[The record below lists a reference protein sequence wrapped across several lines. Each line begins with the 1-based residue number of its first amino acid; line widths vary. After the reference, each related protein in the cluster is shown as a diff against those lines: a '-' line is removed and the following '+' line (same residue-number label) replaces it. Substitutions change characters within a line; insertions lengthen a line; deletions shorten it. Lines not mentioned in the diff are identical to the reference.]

1 MRLFEGISLW
11 VGVFFYVV
19 SFSLFLGGVIFKKER
34 QVSFAWKGFIAAF
47 VFHTTTIVVRW
58 IESGHLPVLWPYE
71 HALLSSW
78 FVALIF
84 IITCRWVSGLKIMGI
99 AVFPA
104 VLMVLGYGI
113 MNQGVGIE
121 PLPPPYQSNWLWVHV
136 IFAWL
141 AYSAFAF
148 SAVVAILYLLKERAL
163 RKGNDSG
170 LFQRLPS
177 PEILDD
183 LTFRIAFFGFVGL
196 TIEMGAGAIW
206 AYGLWG
212 RYWAW
217 DPMET
222 WTLISWLIY
231 ALYLHLRVTMGWRG
245 TKMAW
250 IAIIAFAS
258 IFIAFGGIAMMM
270 GLHGT
275 LV

>member
-11 VGVFFYVV
+11 IGIFFYVV
-19 SFSLFLGGVIFKKER
+19 SFSLFLGGVVFKKDR
-34 QVSFAWKGFIAAF
+34 QVFFAWKGFIAAF
-47 VFHTTTIVVRW
+47 AFHTATIVVRW
-58 IESGHLPVLWPYE
+58 IESGHPPVLWTYE
-71 HALLSSW
+71 HALISSW
-78 FVALIF
+78 FLAFIF
-84 IITCRWVSGLKIMGI
+84 ILASRWLPAANSLCVAVSPII
-99 AVFPA
+99 
-104 VLMVLGYGI
+104 LMIIGYGI
-113 MNQGVGIE
+113 MSKETGLE

-136 IFAWL
+136 TFAWL

-148 SAVVAILYLLKERAL
+148 SSVVAAIH
-163 RKGNDSG
+163 
-170 LFQRLPS
+170 LFKARTLMLGRHGFFARFRS
-177 PEILDD
+177 AEELED
-183 LTFRIAFFGFVGL
+183 LTFRIILVGFVGL
-196 TIEMGAGAIW
+196 TVEMGAGAIW